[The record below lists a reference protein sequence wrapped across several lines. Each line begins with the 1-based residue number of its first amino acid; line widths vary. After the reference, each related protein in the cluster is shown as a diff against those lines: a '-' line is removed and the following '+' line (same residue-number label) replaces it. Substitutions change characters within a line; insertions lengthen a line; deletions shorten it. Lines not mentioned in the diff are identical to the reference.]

1 MTDLHVRVRVAD
13 EDYALP
19 VTDVLEVADIGDIT
33 PVPGAVD
40 AVLGLKNLRG
50 TVITVVD
57 LAAVM
62 DVSATQ
68 PRQRIV
74 VAEES
79 GRHIAL
85 AVDSVVGVES
95 VPEPSETVESPHL
108 VGAALVDGSLVG
120 VIDVKSV
127 FDQLQQRSSTR

>member
-19 VTDVLEVADIGDIT
+19 VTDVLEVADIGDVT
-33 PVPGAVD
+33 PVPGAVQ

-62 DVSATQ
+62 DLSATQ

-74 VAEES
+74 VAEEG
-79 GRHIAL
+79 GRHVAL

-95 VPEPSETVESPHL
+95 VPKPSETVESRHL

-127 FDQLQQRSSTR
+127 LDQLQRRPSIR

>member
-19 VTDVLEVADIGDIT
+19 VTDVLEVANIGDIT
-33 PVPGAVD
+33 PVPGAVS
-40 AVLGLKNLRG
+40 AVIGLRNLRG

-62 DVSATQ
+62 ELSTTE

-74 VAEES
+74 VAEEG
-79 GRHIAL
+79 GRQVAL
-85 AVDSVVGVES
+85 AVDSVVGVEP
-95 VPEPSETVESPHL
+95 VPQPSETVESPHL
-108 VGAALVDGSLVG
+108 VGAALIDGSLVG

-127 FDQLQQRSSTR
+127 LDQLQRRPSIR

>member
-1 MTDLHVRVRVAD
+1 MTDLHVRARVAD

-19 VTDVLEVADIGDIT
+19 VIDVLEVADIGDIT
-33 PVPGAVD
+33 PVPGAVN
-40 AVLGLKNLRG
+40 AVIGLKNLRG

-57 LAAVM
+57 LAAVLEL
-62 DVSATQ
+62 SAIQ
-68 PRQRIV
+68 QRQRIV

-79 GRHIAL
+79 GRQVAL

-95 VPEPSETVESPHL
+95 VGKPSEIVESPHL
-108 VGAALVDGSLVG
+108 VGAALIDGSLG

-127 FDQLQQRSSTR
+127 LDQLQQRPSIR

>member
-33 PVPGAVD
+33 PVPGARN
-40 AVLGLKNLRG
+40 AVIGLKNLRG

-62 DVSATQ
+62 ELAAMQ

-74 VAEES
+74 VAEEG
-79 GRHIAL
+79 GRHVAL
-85 AVDSVVGVES
+85 AVDSVVGVEP
-95 VPEPSETVESPHL
+95 VPKPSETVESPHL
-108 VGAALVDGSLVG
+108 VGAALIDGGLVG
-120 VIDVKSV
+120 VIDVKAV
-127 FDQLQQRSSTR
+127 LDQLQQRPSTR

>member
-19 VTDVLEVADIGDIT
+19 VTDVLEVADICDIT
-33 PVPGAVD
+33 PVPGALN
-40 AVLGLKNLRG
+40 AVIGLKNLRG

-62 DVSATQ
+62 ELSAIEQ
-68 PRQRIV
+68 RQRIV
-74 VAEES
+74 VAEQG
-79 GRHIAL
+79 GRQVAL

-95 VPEPSETVESPHL
+95 VPTPSETVESPHL
-108 VGAALVDGSLVG
+108 VGAALIDGSLVG

-127 FDQLQQRSSTR
+127 LDQLQQRPSIR

>member
-19 VTDVLEVADIGDIT
+19 VTDVLEVADIGAIT
-33 PVPGAVD
+33 PVPGAVH

-62 DVSATQ
+62 DLSATQ

-74 VAEES
+74 VAEEG
-79 GRHIAL
+79 GRHVAL
-85 AVDSVVGVES
+85 AVDSVVGVEP
-95 VPEPSETVESPHL
+95 VPKPSETVDSRHL

-127 FDQLQQRSSTR
+127 LDQLQQRSPTP

>member
-33 PVPGAVD
+33 PVPGALN
-40 AVLGLKNLRG
+40 AVIGLKNLRG

-62 DVSATQ
+62 ELSAIEQ
-68 PRQRIV
+68 RQRIV
-74 VAEES
+74 VAEQG
-79 GRHIAL
+79 GRQVAL

-95 VPEPSETVESPHL
+95 VPTPSETVESPHL
-108 VGAALVDGSLVG
+108 VGAALIDGSLVG

-127 FDQLQQRSSTR
+127 LDQLQQRPSIR

>member
-33 PVPGAVD
+33 PVPGSHN

-62 DVSATQ
+62 QLSAIE
-68 PRQRIV
+68 PRQRVV
-74 VAEES
+74 VAEEG
-79 GRHIAL
+79 GRHVAL
-85 AVDSVVGVES
+85 AVDSVAGVEP
-95 VPEPSETVESPHL
+95 VPKPSETVESPHL
-108 VGAALVDGSLVG
+108 VGAALIDGSLVG

-127 FDQLQQRSSTR
+127 LDQLQQRPSTP

>member
-19 VTDVLEVADIGDIT
+19 VTDVLEVADIGDVT
-33 PVPGAVD
+33 PVPGAVQ

-62 DVSATQ
+62 DLSATQ

-74 VAEES
+74 VAEEG
-79 GRHIAL
+79 GRHVAL

-95 VPEPSETVESPHL
+95 VPKPSETVESRHL

-127 FDQLQQRSSTR
+127 LDQLQQRSPTP

>member
-33 PVPGAVD
+33 PVPGSHN

-62 DVSATQ
+62 QLSAIE
-68 PRQRIV
+68 PRQRVV
-74 VAEES
+74 VAEEG
-79 GRHIAL
+79 GRHVAL
-85 AVDSVVGVES
+85 AVDSVAGVEP
-95 VPEPSETVESPHL
+95 VPKPSETVESPHL
-108 VGAALVDGSLVG
+108 VGAALIDGSLVG

-127 FDQLQQRSSTR
+127 LDQLEQQPSIT

>member
-33 PVPGAVD
+33 PVPGAVH

-62 DVSATQ
+62 DLSATSLANASWS
-68 PRQRIV
+68 QRK
-74 VAEES
+74 
-79 GRHIAL
+79 
-85 AVDSVVGVES
+85 AVGM
-95 VPEPSETVESPHL
+95 
-108 VGAALVDGSLVG
+108 SLSRW
-120 VIDVKSV
+120 I
-127 FDQLQQRSSTR
+127 RSSASNQCRSRRRPLTRGTWWVRRWSTVRSSA

>member
-13 EDYALP
+13 EDYAVP

-33 PVPGAVD
+33 PVPGALS
-40 AVLGLKNLRG
+40 AVIGLRNLRG

-62 DVSATQ
+62 ELSAMQ

-74 VAEES
+74 VAEEG
-79 GRHIAL
+79 GRHVAL
-85 AVDSVVGVES
+85 AVDSVVGVEP
-95 VPEPSETVESPHL
+95 VPKPSEIVESPHL
-108 VGAALVDGSLVG
+108 VGAALIDGSLVG

-127 FDQLQQRSSTR
+127 LDQLQQRPSIR

>member
-1 MTDLHVRVRVAD
+1 MTDLHVRVRIAD

-19 VTDVLEVADIGDIT
+19 VADVLEVADIGDIT
-33 PVPGAVD
+33 PVPGAVN
-40 AVLGLKNLRG
+40 AVIGLKNLRG

-62 DVSATQ
+62 ELSAIE

-74 VAEES
+74 VAEHD
-79 GRHIAL
+79 GRQVAL
-85 AVDSVVGVES
+85 AVDSVVGVEP
-95 VPEPSETVESPHL
+95 VPKPSEAAESPHL
-108 VGAALVDGSLVG
+108 VGAALIDGSLVG

-127 FDQLQQRSSTR
+127 LDQLQQRPLVR

>member
-13 EDYALP
+13 EEYALP

-33 PVPGAVD
+33 PVPGAIN
-40 AVLGLKNLRG
+40 AVIGLKNLRG

-62 DVSATQ
+62 ELSAIEQ
-68 PRQRIV
+68 RQRIV
-74 VAEES
+74 VAEHG
-79 GRHIAL
+79 GRHVAL
-85 AVDSVVGVES
+85 AVDSVVGVEP
-95 VPEPSETVESPHL
+95 VPTPSETVESPHL
-108 VGAALVDGSLVG
+108 VGAALIDSSLVG

-127 FDQLQQRSSTR
+127 LDQLQQRPSVR

>member
-1 MTDLHVRVRVAD
+1 MTDLHVRVRVAE
-13 EDYALP
+13 EDYALA
-19 VTDVLEVADIGDIT
+19 VTDVLEVADVGEIT
-33 PVPGAVD
+33 QVPGAPP
-40 AVLGLKNLRG
+40 AVLGLRNLRG

-62 DVSATQ
+62 ELAATE
-68 PRQRIV
+68 RRGRIV
-74 VAEES
+74 VAEQG
-79 GRHIAL
+79 GRQVAL
-85 AVDSVVGVES
+85 AVDSVVGVEL

-127 FDQLQQRSSTR
+127 LDQIQQRPSTA

>member
-33 PVPGAVD
+33 PVPGALN
-40 AVLGLKNLRG
+40 AVIGLKNLRG

-62 DVSATQ
+62 ELSAIEQ
-68 PRQRIV
+68 RQRIV
-74 VAEES
+74 VAEQG
-79 GRHIAL
+79 GRQVAL

-95 VPEPSETVESPHL
+95 VPTPSETVESPHL
-108 VGAALVDGSLVG
+108 VGAALIDGSLVG

-127 FDQLQQRSSTR
+127 LDQLQQQPSIR